1 MPLIKID
8 KKQILGQGGYGIV
21 YKGLRGKEAV
31 AVKRIQSANTESN
44 EKEEEALK
52 SLNHPNVIK
61 LLDVEIDKD
70 FR

>member
-1 MPLIKID
+1 LIKID

-21 YKGLRGKEAV
+21 YKGLWGEEAV

-61 LLDVEIDKD
+61 LLDVEVDKD